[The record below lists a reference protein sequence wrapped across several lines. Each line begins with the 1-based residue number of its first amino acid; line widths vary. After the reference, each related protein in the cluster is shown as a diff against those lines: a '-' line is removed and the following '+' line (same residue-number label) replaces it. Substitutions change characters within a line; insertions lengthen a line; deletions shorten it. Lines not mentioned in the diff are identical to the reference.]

1 MVMDSLGID
10 VGASESDNMQT
21 FKKMTVD
28 TGVFTY
34 DELVVWFRT
43 LSKLRTCQG
52 LAVCAEDYARR
63 LVTEDEMDQ
72 GYYWLKQKDEFWLSF
87 MKRSHVIVLTEFGL
101 DREVQLP
108 FIGTPGDQI
117 PVRSLAAGASSSYG
131 YTYPPTPQ
139 VPTGASGVQAAMAG
153 FAMRRPEVPQPPLM
167 STVTS
172 GTAGS
177 EVADALLV
185 SMNNFTN
192 KFTEQMREQ
201 VKETV
206 KYQQESAKSQQVLS
220 ENTLLDK
227 PVHGILELQPEMGYK
242 LTVHAFLTWLKSVEE
257 AWGKVSASVTQVIA
271 KLRGNLR
278 TDEHDLRSML
288 SDKMNERLFTSLS
301 DKVGGTLKK
310 TVWPSQRLDGV
321 GYLFAVLKVA
331 LEPDQRD
338 WSNRLAA
345 FYNLPEIVPA
355 KHMHLEIALQ
365 DWLKLATEVIYSHHF
380 TAETATENLRKFLRY
395 YPDLVASVESLW
407 RGSTQDYE
415 VLEQIFVQLKR
426 EVAEA
431 TSSLSK
437 ATKHRW
443 GTDNAPAAQEDNAPS
458 KTRNQGKGGKGRG
471 RRGSTTDAEK
481 EPTKEDSRKR
491 STSEPDISAA
501 WKKKNPTKCYQYF
514 TTGTCDFGE
523 ECRFEHV
530 APLAEPAEPK
540 RGGRGSHS
548 TKPSPSQNT
557 SKGSRYAQAPEA
569 DWSEDEDDQQELIR
583 LRKENAELRGRWLV
597 LCSPCSNPN
606 PNPNPGRVVRVLRTM
621 VHGRGHNQTV
631 RPAIDPKKT
640 FATPGGTLTEKGDH
654 DELGWPVVC
663 RKPKSRKN
671 KQRVV
676 HGTYNAPK
684 LLLDYHPNPNP
695 NHPLTLK
702 ATSVKP
708 KQAPSFQRQLRIEL
722 AAERESQGLDRRA
735 RKGPIVD
742 GGSNV
747 CITAGRER
755 NLLENIRSAPKIK
768 IDGIAGS
775 VEHSGEVGDRKV
787 GPIQIMD
794 SIIVKDAKESVI
806 DYETLWNNGVTGL
819 VVTPDSQVMLFEEK
833 KTVRTR

>member
-1 MVMDSLGID
+1 MDSLGID
-10 VGASESDNMQT
+10 VDALDSDNMKT

-43 LSKLRTCQG
+43 LSKLRNCQG
-52 LAVCAEDYARR
+52 MAGRAEEYARR
-63 LVTEDEMDQ
+63 LVQEDEMDQ
-72 GYYWLKQKDEFWLSF
+72 GYYWLKRKEEFWVSF
-87 MKRSHVIVLTEFGL
+87 MKRSHVDVLMDFGIE
-101 DREVQLP
+101 REVQLP
-108 FIGTPGDQI
+108 FIATPAEQI
-117 PVRSLAAGASSSYG
+117 PVRTFAAGASSSYG
-131 YTYPPTPQ
+131 YTFPPTPP
-139 VPTGASGVQAAMAG
+139 VPTGASGVPAAMAG
-153 FAMRRPEVPQPPLM
+153 FALRRPSPTGNPGVLGSDVPQL

-177 EVADALLV
+177 EIADALLV

-192 KFTEQMREQ
+192 KFTEQLKEQ
-201 VKETV
+201 AKETV

-220 ENTLLDK
+220 ETTLLDK

-278 TDEHDLRSML
+278 TDANDLRSML
-288 SDKMNERLFTSLS
+288 SAKMNERLFTSLS

-338 WSNRLAA
+338 WSNRQAA

-380 TAETATENLRKFLRY
+380 TAETAKENLSKFLRY
-395 YPDLVASVESLW
+395 YPDLVASVESIW
-407 RGSTQDYE
+407 QGSTQDYE

-443 GTDNAPAAQEDNAPS
+443 GTDNAPAAHEDTAQS

-491 STSEPDISAA
+491 SASEPDISAA

-530 APLAEPAEPK
+530 APPAEPAESK
-540 RGGRGSHS
+540 RGGRGSNS

-557 SKGSRYAQAPEA
+557 SKGGTVRYAKQDDDQTEGET
-569 DWSEDEDDQQELIR
+569 EDEDEDQAAMIRR
-583 LRKENAELRGRWLV
+583 LRKENAELRGQI
-597 LCSPCSNPN
+597 
-606 PNPNPGRVVRVLRTM
+606 G
-621 VHGRGHNQTV
+621 
-631 RPAIDPKKT
+631 
-640 FATPGGTLTEKGDH
+640 
-654 DELGWPVVC
+654 
-663 RKPKSRKN
+663 
-671 KQRVV
+671 
-676 HGTYNAPK
+676 
-684 LLLDYHPNPNP
+684 
-695 NHPLTLK
+695 
-702 ATSVKP
+702 
-708 KQAPSFQRQLRIEL
+708 QAEAGSQL
-722 AAERESQGLDRRA
+722 
-735 RKGPIVD
+735 
-742 GGSNV
+742 
-747 CITAGRER
+747 
-755 NLLENIRSAPKIK
+755 SAP
-768 IDGIAGS
+768 
-775 VEHSGEVGDRKV
+775 
-787 GPIQIMD
+787 
-794 SIIVKDAKESVI
+794 
-806 DYETLWNNGVTGL
+806 T
-819 VVTPDSQVMLFEEK
+819 K
-833 KTVRTR
+833 K